1 MQDDYGVIVFR
12 SRQHA
17 LRFQEQLKS
26 RGISAG
32 LISTP
37 ERLSTGCG
45 VSVRVNTRDLP
56 RVTPQINPRN
66 QDNIVGVYK
75 ACQTNGRTSF
85 QNIR

>member
-1 MQDDYGVIVFR
+1 MQDDYGLIVFR

-17 LRFQEQLKS
+17 LRFQEQLKG
-26 RGISAG
+26 RGINAG

-56 RVTPQINPRN
+56 RVTPQINNNSR
-66 QDNIVGVYK
+66 DNIVGVYK
-75 ACQTNGRTSF
+75 TNHTNGRTGF
-85 QNIR
+85 QNYR